1 MRFARVR
8 LGILIREHEMNAEH
22 SFFAQDQAGS
32 LQRVHVVRHS
42 GMHAGTTHGN
52 NDANAKRSVA
62 YALDDGRP
70 LRRIDNDTFQILDT
84 GALVTLVRD

>member
-1 MRFARVR
+1 
-8 LGILIREHEMNAEH
+8 MNAEQ
-22 SFFAQDQAGS
+22 SFFAQDQAGN
-32 LQRVHVVRHS
+32 LQRVHVVGHS
-42 GMHAGTTHGN
+42 GKRTGTTHGGS
-52 NDANAKRSVA
+52 DDTNAKRAAA

>member
-1 MRFARVR
+1 
-8 LGILIREHEMNAEH
+8 MNSEY
-22 SFFAQDQAGS
+22 FFAQDQAGS

-42 GMHAGTTHGN
+42 DTTQGSS
-52 NDANAKRSVA
+52 DASAKRGAA

>member
-1 MRFARVR
+1 
-8 LGILIREHEMNAEH
+8 MNGEY
-22 SFFAQDQAGS
+22 FFAQDQAGG

-42 GMHAGTTHGN
+42 AMQGN
-52 NDANAKRSVA
+52 NDANAKRGAA
-62 YALDDGRP
+62 YALDDGSP

>member
-1 MRFARVR
+1 
-8 LGILIREHEMNAEH
+8 MN
-22 SFFAQDQAGS
+22 SDYFFAQDQAGG

-42 GMHAGTTHGN
+42 GEHDKRDAAPHGP
-52 NDANAKRSVA
+52 A

>member
-1 MRFARVR
+1 
-8 LGILIREHEMNAEH
+8 MNSEY
-22 SFFAQDQAGS
+22 FFAQDQAGS

-42 GMHAGTTHGN
+42 STHAGTMHGS
-52 NDANAKRSVA
+52 NDANAKRGAA

-70 LRRIDNDTFQILDT
+70 LRRIDNDTFQVLDT

>member
-1 MRFARVR
+1 MKVAEVG
-8 LGILIREHEMNAEH
+8 LGSLIREHEMNNDY
-22 SFFAQDQAGS
+22 FFAQDQAGG
-32 LQRVHVVRHS
+32 LQRVHVVRPSS
-42 GMHAGTTHGN
+42 GEHESEG
-52 NDANAKRSVA
+52 DASKRGAV

>member
-1 MRFARVR
+1 
-8 LGILIREHEMNAEH
+8 MNAEH

-42 GMHAGTTHGN
+42 GATHGN
-52 NDANAKRSVA
+52 NDANAKRAAA